1 MDDIMRTTG
10 LQKSY
15 KGTLAVNDV
24 NIHIPKGAVY
34 GFVGPMGQ
42 AKVQS

>member
-1 MDDIMRTTG
+1 MEDIMRTTG

-15 KGTLAVNDV
+15 KGTVAVNNV
-24 NIHIPKGAVY
+24 NIHIPKGA
-34 GFVGPMGQ
+34 FMALWDQMGQ